1 MKAESNLKPSAAF
14 EIETHGATATVILYD
29 NVTKTTRRTDSGEE
43 TSYTFDRYTVETTAR
58 ENLAEIVGRNT
69 TSWLEYAKQAEY
81 DRLAATV
88 RAERDQLL
96 AASDKEFALDRL
108 GLDCSS
114 PEMLLAA
121 LAGKIRF
128 PPLRHYLPGKRR
140 SPDRLSVDQVI
151 TTPHFTH
158 EVGRFA
164 AVAGC
169 VSFLSTLHSSLLIL
183 LLDL

>member
-43 TSYTFDRYTVETTAR
+43 TSYTFDRYTVETTTR
-58 ENLAEIVGRNT
+58 ENLAEIVGANT

-121 LAGKIRF
+121 LAGKINGEMAEYRQALRDITAQPGF
-128 PPLRHYLPGKRR
+128 PYTVEFPKKPSRK
-140 SPDRLSVDQVI
+140 
-151 TTPHFTH
+151 
-158 EVGRFA
+158 
-164 AVAGC
+164 
-169 VSFLSTLHSSLLIL
+169 
-183 LLDL
+183 